1 MARTVVTERAPLD
14 FRNAAEW
21 RRWLRRNHARSDGE
35 WVFIY
40 KKQANRIGLR
50 YQEALDEALCHGWI
64 DGQVRTVDRDRFRQR
79 WTPRRRKS
87 IWSEA
92 NKARVRR
99 LVAAGRMVAAGL
111 AQVRAAKRDG
121 RWARVLAAPRLARIP
136 PALATALRADPQ
148 VARNFATLA
157 PSYRRL
163 YCAWVADAKQD
174 ATRQRRVE
182 AIIRR
187 SRENRKPNM
196 VRLYD

>member
-1 MARTVVTERAPLD
+1 VTECAPLD
-14 FRNAAEW
+14 FRSTAEW

-40 KKQANRIGLR
+40 KKDANRTGLR
-50 YQEALDEALCHGWI
+50 YQDALDEALCFGWI
-64 DGQVRTVDRDRFRQR
+64 DGQVRAVDRDRFRQR
-79 WTPRRRKS
+79 WTPRRKRS
-87 IWSEA
+87 IWSES

-99 LVAAGRMVAAGL
+99 LVAAGRLAAAGL

-148 VARNFATLA
+148 AARNFARLA

-163 YCAWVADAKQD
+163 YNAWVADAKQD
-174 ATRQRRVE
+174 ATRRRRVE
-182 AIIRR
+182 AIVRR

>member
-1 MARTVVTERAPLD
+1 VTERAPLD
-14 FRNAAEW
+14 FRSAAEW
-21 RRWLRRNHARSDGE
+21 QRWLVRNHAKSDGE

-40 KKQANRIGLR
+40 KKRANRIGLR
-50 YQEALDEALCHGWI
+50 YQDALDEALCHGWI
-64 DGQVRTVDRDRFRQR
+64 DGQVRAVDRDRFRQR

-87 IWSEA
+87 IWSEI
-92 NKARVRR
+92 NKAKVLR
-99 LVAAGRMVAAGL
+99 LTAAGRMSAAGL

-121 RWARVLAAPRLARIP
+121 RWASTPTRAGQDRIL

-148 VARNFATLA
+148 AARNFAALA

-163 YCAWVADAKQD
+163 YNAWVADAKQD
-174 ATRQRRVE
+174 TTRQRRVV
-182 AIIRR
+182 AIVRR